1 MNQDK
6 INLCVEA
13 LCELGCRTV
22 SSIIREMEHGAPPV
36 QTAHLDADERR
47 AVLAELKSIMAV
59 YGERCRM

>member
-6 INLCVEA
+6 INQCVEV

-22 SSIIREMEHGAPPV
+22 SSIIRELEHGAPLA
-36 QTAHLDADERR
+36 QTAHLDADERQ

-59 YGERCRM
+59 YGDKCRV